1 MLSQLNC
8 KLLRA
13 VSSCSQ
19 ITCLITQNW
28 CLSDT
33 NLFGRKLLHISQ
45 GGSLYPKREEEG
57 SDWRAWQNTG
67 YTPVRVT
74 AVINKSVRYVLTIML
89 A

>member
-8 KLLRA
+8 KHLRV

-45 GGSLYPKREEEG
+45 GGSLYPNREEEG
-57 SDWRAWQNTG
+57 SDSVYFKCTLCAQYTG

-74 AVINKSVRYVLTIML
+74 AVINK
-89 A
+89 